1 MKHVIIGTAGHI
13 DHGKTTLIKALT
25 NIDTDRLKE
34 EKERGITI
42 DLGFAYFDLPSG
54 RRAGI
59 IDVPGHER
67 FIKNMLAG
75 AGGIDIVI
83 LVIAADEGIMPQTLE
98 HLHILS
104 LLETKRGLVAL
115 TKIDMVDPDWLE
127 LVQDDTRT
135 RLQDTFLADAPII
148 PLSAISHQ
156 GLDQLVQV
164 IDEMTAEV
172 PSRDEHLPFRLPID
186 RVFSVIGFGTVVTGT
201 LIAGTVRV
209 GDKAEVYP
217 ETKDTRIRS
226 IQVHGQK
233 VDAGYAG
240 QRVAMNAAG
249 LDVSDLKRGDVL
261 AAPGLLRSTLML
273 DVRLELLADA
283 EKPLENR
290 ERLRLYTGTSEIL
303 CRVVL
308 LDTELLMPGEKALAQ
323 LRLEE
328 PVALQAGDRF
338 VVRTYSPMYTIGGG
352 SILDA
357 HPRKRKRFKAEGIRE
372 LEQRET
378 GGDLEILSQ
387 TLLQHSDQFPNEE
400 ELYRLAGRP
409 AEKLAPALEQLQ
421 AEDSA
426 IALTVDG
433 RSFFLHSDY
442 LQRLTERAVKVVAD
456 YHHRYPLRLGM
467 PKEELRSRIAAT
479 TPTKLFNSLLT
490 LLLGEGQLKQQGGY
504 ITCGDFQVTFTGQ
517 NERIRNTVL
526 QSLRFAPYSPPD
538 MDELLEQLH
547 ESIDLIT
554 EVLQAM
560 AGMGEVVKVSADFSF
575 LASAVADAEAWV
587 VTNVREKGSITLAD
601 LRDAFQTS
609 RKYALAL
616 LDHFDAQKVTL
627 RKGDVRV
634 LHPQYQG

>member
-59 IDVPGHER
+59 VDVPGHER

-75 AGGIDIVI
+75 AGGIDIVV

-148 PLSAISHQ
+148 PLSAISRQ

-186 RVFSVIGFGTVVTGT
+186 RVFSVTGFGTVVTGT

-217 ETKDTRIRS
+217 DTKETRIRS

-240 QRVAMNAAG
+240 QRVAMNVAG

-261 AAPGLLRSTLML
+261 TAPGLLRSTLML

-308 LDTELLMPGEKALAQ
+308 LDTELLLPGEKALAQ

-328 PVALQAGDRF
+328 PVAVQAGDRF
-338 VVRTYSPMYTIGGG
+338 VFRTYSPMYTIGGG

-357 HPRKRKRFKAEGIRE
+357 HPRKRKRFKEEGIRE

-387 TLLQHSDQFPNEE
+387 TLLQYSEQFPNEE

-409 AEKLAPALEQLQ
+409 DEKLEPALEQLQ
-421 AEDSA
+421 AEDRA

-433 RSFFLHSDY
+433 RYFFLHSDY
-442 LQRLTERAVKVVAD
+442 LQRLTERAAKVVAD
-456 YHHRYPLRLGM
+456 YHRRYPLRLGM

-490 LLLGEGQLKQQGGY
+490 LLLGEGQLRQQGGY
-504 ITCGDFQVTFTGQ
+504 ITYGDFQVNFTGQ

-526 QSLRFAPYSPPD
+526 QSLQSAPYSPPD
-538 MDELLEQLH
+538 IDELLDQLH
-547 ESIDLIT
+547 ESIDQIS

-560 AGMGEVVKVSADFSF
+560 AGMGEVVKVSADVSF

-587 VTNVREKGSITLAD
+587 VMNVREKGSITLAD

-616 LDHFDAQKVTL
+616 LDYFDAQKVTL